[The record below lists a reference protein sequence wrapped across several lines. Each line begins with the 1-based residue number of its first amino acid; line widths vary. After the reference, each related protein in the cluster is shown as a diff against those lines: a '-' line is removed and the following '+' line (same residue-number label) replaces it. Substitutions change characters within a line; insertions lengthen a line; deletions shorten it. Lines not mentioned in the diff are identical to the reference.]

1 MGHWILDTAGIG
13 GIIVGLVAI
22 PVLLAYIGMVRWIAH
37 APGGASEPGGA
48 SAPRSSGEDEAQE
61 GRHP

>member
-1 MGHWILDTAGIG
+1 MGHWILDTAGVG

-37 APGGASEPGGA
+37 APRGASEPR
-48 SAPRSSGEDEAQE
+48 PSGKDDLQE

>member
-1 MGHWILDTAGIG
+1 MGHWILDTAGVG

-22 PVLLAYIGMVRWIAH
+22 PVLLAYIGMVRWIART
-37 APGGASEPGGA
+37 
-48 SAPRSSGEDEAQE
+48 PRPSGEDDAQE